1 VAMITLDR
9 SAEDIA
15 RALNGRRE
23 GRGWMARCPAH
34 DDSTPSL
41 SISQAD
47 DRVLVHCF
55 SGCSQHAVID
65 ELRRRDLWPGRAE
78 PAAKNFRFEIFATPP
93 ADDAQA
99 RKRIARQLWSEAKP
113 LGGTLGERYFIEH
126 RKLDVRLLDFAHALR
141 WHPSRQAIVALMT
154 DAASGEA
161 IGVHR
166 TFLDG
171 DGAKVE
177 RKMLGRQ
184 GVVCLSPHSKVTL
197 GLGITEGVEDGLAVL
212 LSGWAPVW
220 VATSSGAIARFPVL
234 AGVEALT
241 IFADADG
248 PGIREAEKCVDRW
261 RSAGRDVCITAP
273 GRPA

>member
-1 VAMITLDR
+1 MAMITLDR

-171 DGAKVE
+171 DGAKLE
-177 RKMLGRQ
+177 RKMLGCQ
-184 GVVCLSPHSKVTL
+184 GVVRLSLDSEVTM
-197 GLGITEGVEDGLAVL
+197 GLGITEGIEDGLAVL

-234 AGVEALT
+234 AGIEVLT
-241 IFADADG
+241 IFADADERG
-248 PGIREAEKCVDRW
+248 LAAAETCCARW
-261 RSAGRDVCITAP
+261 LSAGIEARIATP
-273 GRPA
+273 GRLA